1 MKLSAAY
8 LTEELQKSYSITVQ
22 GILSLTPHLNR
33 PLLCTEQTIP
43 QEGQILILDADCML
57 SESLSTFQDALIYF
71 IGENPRPLP
80 GHVCRIEASVTK
92 EQLFNHIQAIFDR
105 AEQWYEAL
113 LTSRIQG
120 SSIQQMLEISAPF
133 LGNPLMVIGMDFVI
147 IASVGSRNS
156 TFHENV
162 LGSSENS
169 YHQVVSLKKDELYNS
184 VRELNGYF
192 FYPKEI
198 TGQGSL
204 CVNLKRNGKTTHR
217 LLQLEE
223 KTSLRES
230 QGFLMEILAS
240 LVEHALEH
248 NTMHRINREQDFRP
262 IFTSILNDPAA
273 DYVTMS
279 QRLTAV
285 GWSSSNFYFCFI
297 LEITD
302 LDQKNLTALS
312 ITSYLENLFPHSCS
326 LIHGTYIVTYL
337 NMTLAQ
343 LTVEDIT
350 RKLHYFVHDSNLQT
364 GYSRMMLGHMNL
376 RRQYIQAKIALKF
389 GKKQTPS
396 QWIHPFNEISFD
408 YILSECTRRL
418 PGYMISHERLLQ
430 LKYSDEAHHTDYF
443 HTLKVYLDHHM
454 NAVQTAKELYIHRST
469 FLYRLDKIKQ
479 ALCSDLDNPDELL
492 YLMLSFHFI
501 EMEKD
506 NASPSNT

>member
-22 GILSLTPHLNR
+22 GVLSLTPHLNR

-120 SSIQQMLEISAPF
+120 GSIQQMLEISAPF
-133 LGNPLMVIGMDFVI
+133 LRNPLMVIGMDFVI

-302 LDQKNLTALS
+302 LDQKNLTVS

-326 LIHGTYIVTYL
+326 LIQAL
-337 NMTLAQ
+337 TLSPSEYDSGS
-343 LTVEDIT
+343 VDCEDIT
-350 RKLHYFVHDSNLQT
+350 RKLHYFVRDST
-364 GYSRMMLGHMNL
+364 YKPATASYDVGTHESPPPVHP
-376 RRQYIQAKIALKF
+376 
-389 GKKQTPS
+389 GKNCPEIWQKQTPPS
-396 QWIHPFNEISFD
+396 GF
-408 YILSECTRRL
+408 ILSTR
-418 PGYMISHERLLQ
+418 
-430 LKYSDEAHHTDYF
+430 
-443 HTLKVYLDHHM
+443 
-454 NAVQTAKELYIHRST
+454 
-469 FLYRLDKIKQ
+469 
-479 ALCSDLDNPDELL
+479 
-492 YLMLSFHFI
+492 
-501 EMEKD
+501 
-506 NASPSNT
+506 SPSTIS